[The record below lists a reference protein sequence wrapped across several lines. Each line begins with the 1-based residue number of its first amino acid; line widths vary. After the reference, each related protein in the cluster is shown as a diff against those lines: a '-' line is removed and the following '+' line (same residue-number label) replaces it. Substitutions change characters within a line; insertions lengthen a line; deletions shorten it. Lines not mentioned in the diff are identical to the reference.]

1 MGPYCKFC
9 GNRCFIPMPENT
21 PKEILSAY
29 GTNTI
34 IATCE
39 AGQKFEKEKIGY
51 CYDDIQKLNLPT
63 KPNKEC

>member
-1 MGPYCKFC
+1 
-9 GNRCFIPMPENT
+9 MPENT